1 MKHTISI
8 LLAAAAILTVL
19 TGCRAAGKQSA
30 TVSENENGTVL
41 TVRIVNQSAVNL
53 HSIAASYS
61 ANGETL
67 GSKVCDRIEGNAAPV
82 EYEFEFLPDELPA
95 DPMDTFRL
103 DVFATEKAGA
113 DYSACGSATI
123 ESPQTGTV
131 YTLTLSGDS
140 LPGLALFSEEKTVV
154 TSSPVEAEPSDLS
167 ADSLVGPWHL
177 ADDTDLEAL
186 SEVFPGA
193 AEFGS
198 GMEIRSDGGISWYIG
213 ADGATGTYTAE
224 GNTLTAQVAGEL
236 DGAAY
241 HITLTRPEAEK
252 LAMTFKDTALVW
264 VSGDGGSLRGED

>member
-103 DVFATEKAGA
+103 D
-113 DYSACGSATI
+113 
-123 ESPQTGTV
+123 
-131 YTLTLSGDS
+131 
-140 LPGLALFSEEKTVV
+140 
-154 TSSPVEAEPSDLS
+154 
-167 ADSLVGPWHL
+167 
-177 ADDTDLEAL
+177 
-186 SEVFPGA
+186 
-193 AEFGS
+193 
-198 GMEIRSDGGISWYIG
+198 
-213 ADGATGTYTAE
+213 
-224 GNTLTAQVAGEL
+224 
-236 DGAAY
+236 
-241 HITLTRPEAEK
+241 EK
-252 LAMTFKDTALVW
+252 LVSVLV
-264 VSGDGGSLRGED
+264 RKPYNFIFY